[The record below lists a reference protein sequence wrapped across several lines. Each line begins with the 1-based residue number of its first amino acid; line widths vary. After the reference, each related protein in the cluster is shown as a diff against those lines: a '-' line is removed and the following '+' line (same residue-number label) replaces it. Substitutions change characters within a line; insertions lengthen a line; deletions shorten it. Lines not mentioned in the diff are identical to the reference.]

1 MKLYSKLLSVTWKC
15 RSSQG

>member
-1 MKLYSKLLSVTWKC
+1 MKLYSKLLSVTRKC